1 MDFKFEIAKLLADAA
16 GISPEDAVAA
26 VEVPANKA
34 MGDYAFPCFRLAKTF
49 RKAPPLIA

>member
-26 VEVPANKA
+26 VEVPANK
-34 MGDYAFPCFRLAKTF
+34 RSEEHTSELQSH
-49 RKAPPLIA
+49 